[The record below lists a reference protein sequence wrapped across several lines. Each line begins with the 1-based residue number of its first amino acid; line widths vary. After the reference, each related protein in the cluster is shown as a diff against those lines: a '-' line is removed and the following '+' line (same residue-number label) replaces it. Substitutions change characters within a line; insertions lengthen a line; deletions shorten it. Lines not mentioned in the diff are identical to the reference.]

1 MYIQFGSIKV
11 ICDLDKW
18 DFCETEG
25 TDFQLK
31 WVDERMGCEEM
42 KAVKIN
48 NT

>member
-18 DFCETEG
+18 VFWETEG

-31 WVDERMGCEEM
+31 WVD
-42 KAVKIN
+42 
-48 NT
+48 